1 MSIPSVGKDTPPFV
15 RFDYM
20 EYGIDLEQSKTSSA
34 PIPKVVPFAFIM
46 QKGGKDCH
54 EAVAEEWLETKRQQ
68 AMAGQYP
75 SEWYNHHKLQF
86 DEFLKGEELPRNG
99 IPIKTWPA
107 PTREQ
112 VLRLQALGI
121 TTVEDLADVPD
132 SGLQNI
138 GLDGRNLRDLAKN
151 YLAESRGAG
160 ALAKQLADLQES
172 DRQKSATIER
182 MSAAIAALEAQ
193 AGRQTLKA
201 KG

>member
-15 RFDYM
+15 RYEYM
-20 EYGIDLEQSKTSSA
+20 EYGIDLEASKTSSA
-34 PIPKVVPFAFIM
+34 PIPRVIPFAFVM

-54 EAVAEEWLETKRQQ
+54 EAVAEEWLATKKQQ

-75 SEWYNHHKLQF
+75 SEWYNHHKLAF
-86 DEFLKGEELPRNG
+86 DEFLKGEELPRHG

-112 VLRLQALGI
+112 VLRLQALGV
-121 TTVEDLADVPD
+121 TTVEDLADIPD

-151 YLAESRGAG
+151 YLAESKGAG
-160 ALAKQLADLQES
+160 ALAKQMADLQETV
-172 DRQKSATIER
+172 RQQNETIQR
-182 MSAAIAALEAQ
+182 MLANQAALEAQ
-193 AGRQTLKA
+193 LPK
-201 KG
+201 KK